1 MIQHEG
7 CVVRDGLISG
17 DLNFRQGAGIL
28 VRTVVR
34 AHPAPT

>member
-1 MIQHEG
+1 MHQHEG
-7 CVVRDGLISG
+7 CFVCDGLISG